1 MRTFQCTQCGAPL
14 EWPEGAQSIACRFC
28 EAQNH
33 LAPAAPVPRVQT
45 FAHGAAPSTGRPRK
59 GAGGPAIAVG
69 AILAAAAIVTVAAG
83 VSTRGHADR
92 SVKFT
97 APAIEF
103 PSPPN
108 ADEPS
113 VSYFETPAAARK
125 LITDELGDTRRVRE
139 VVLYKNYVALTVQGG
154 TNNDELDRHV
164 LYADRRNRGLLKPQP
179 VNFNGKRKGLDEV
192 TFAFADIN
200 FDVIGTVIADAKK
213 RFAGKV
219 ETVSHV
225 YVERESRGR
234 QLIIRV
240 YLTDPRR
247 SAFVEYAMTGK
258 MIRLHGD

>member
-14 EWPEGAQSIACRFC
+14 EWPDGVQSIVCRFC

-33 LAPAAPVPRVQT
+33 LAPAAPEPRFQT

-69 AILAAAAIVTVAAG
+69 SILAAAAIVAVAAG
-83 VSTRGHADR
+83 LSTRGKRDR
-92 SVKFT
+92 SVAFT

-103 PSPPN
+103 PSPAN

-113 VSYFETPAAARK
+113 VSYFDTPAAARK
-125 LITDELGDTRRVRE
+125 LMTDELGDMRRVRE

-154 TNNDELDRHV
+154 ANNDELDRHV
-164 LYADRRNRGLLKPQP
+164 IYADRRNRGFIKPQP
-179 VNFNGKRKGLDEV
+179 VSFNGKKNGLDAV
-192 TFAFADIN
+192 TFAFSDIN
-200 FDVIGTVIADAKK
+200 FDVIGAVIADAKK

-247 SAFVEYAMTGK
+247 SAFVEYSMAGK
-258 MIRLHGD
+258 MVRLHGD